1 MKHHSTLKKKKKR
14 KKEKKRNSVIA
25 TAWMNL
31 KGIMLRE
38 VSQTKTNMH
47 GIAYTWGKDYNAYKL
62 NRMVVGRNW
71 ERLVNFWLK
80 DE

>member
-1 MKHHSTLKKKKKR
+1 
-14 KKEKKRNSVIA
+14 
-25 TAWMNL
+25 MNL

-62 NRMVVGRNW
+62 NRMVVITCWAWKKLGEAGKLLAKR
-71 ERLVNFWLK
+71 
-80 DE
+80 